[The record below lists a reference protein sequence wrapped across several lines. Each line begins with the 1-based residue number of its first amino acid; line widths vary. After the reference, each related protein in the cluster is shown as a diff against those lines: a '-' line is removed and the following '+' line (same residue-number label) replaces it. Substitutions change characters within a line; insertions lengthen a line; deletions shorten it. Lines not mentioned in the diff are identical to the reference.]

1 VKRHRQS
8 KSDLF
13 DFDIF
18 NAGPGNSRDRFGL
31 DPRVQR
37 SDTLF
42 RRRAKY
48 GFFRATRTDEQTH
61 EYKPSPFEMRAPQA
75 SQGEGFGFV
84 HRAAFERGR
93 DNLNYVWSAAIRIR
107 PKDATLASNLA
118 LGIAAGCF
126 FCQAEEA
133 EGATFNDE
141 NCATR
146 RAKNF
151 AFRRFFKSEVMTM
164 ELNPDRTPRGCHH
177 GCLVLSGQGARLVEF
192 ISTAVF

>member
-18 NAGPGNSRDRFGL
+18 KADLGNSRDRFGH

-42 RRRAKY
+42 GRRAKN
-48 GFFRATRTDEQTH
+48 GFFRATRADEQTH

-84 HRAAFERGR
+84 LWA
-93 DNLNYVWSAAIRIR
+93 
-107 PKDATLASNLA
+107 
-118 LGIAAGCF
+118 
-126 FCQAEEA
+126 
-133 EGATFNDE
+133 
-141 NCATR
+141 
-146 RAKNF
+146 
-151 AFRRFFKSEVMTM
+151 
-164 ELNPDRTPRGCHH
+164 
-177 GCLVLSGQGARLVEF
+177 
-192 ISTAVF
+192 